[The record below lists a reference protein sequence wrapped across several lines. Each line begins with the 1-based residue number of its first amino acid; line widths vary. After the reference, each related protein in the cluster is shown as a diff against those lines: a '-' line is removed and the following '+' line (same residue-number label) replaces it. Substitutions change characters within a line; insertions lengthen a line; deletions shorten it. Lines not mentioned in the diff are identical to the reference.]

1 MARILV
7 VLGVILAAVTIAA
20 GYLRWQ
26 ALDNDT
32 FEETATELIAN
43 DAVRNQVAAA
53 SVVRLPNSC

>member
-1 MARILV
+1 MSRQNTRRASTWRLIVARILV

-32 FEETATELIAN
+32 FE
-43 DAVRNQVAAA
+43 
-53 SVVRLPNSC
+53 